1 MTGMTVTID
10 GVVVAPRRQ
19 IVDERGKVAHMLRAD
34 DPEFEA
40 FGEVYFSWVNPGVVK
55 AWHLHREMTLN
66 YTCPV
71 GLVKLALWDDRE
83 GSATRGQVMEVFL
96 GPDNHQLVKIPPG
109 VWNGFKG
116 VAVTPSLVCNC
127 ATIPHRPDEI
137 VRRDPFDPAIPY
149 DWSLRQG

>member
-1 MTGMTVTID
+1 MID

-19 IVDERGKVAHMLRAD
+19 IVDERGKIVHVLRAD
-34 DPEFEA
+34 DPEYER

-55 AWHLHREMTLN
+55 AWHHHAAMTLN

-83 GSATRGQVMEVFL
+83 GSPTRGEVMELFL
-96 GPDNHQLVKIPPG
+96 GPDDHRLVQVPPG

-116 VAVTPSLVCNC
+116 VATTPSMVCNC
-127 ATIPHRPDEI
+127 ATLPHDPDEI
-137 VRRDPFDPAIPY
+137 TRRDPFDPAIPY
-149 DWSLRQG
+149 DWALRHG